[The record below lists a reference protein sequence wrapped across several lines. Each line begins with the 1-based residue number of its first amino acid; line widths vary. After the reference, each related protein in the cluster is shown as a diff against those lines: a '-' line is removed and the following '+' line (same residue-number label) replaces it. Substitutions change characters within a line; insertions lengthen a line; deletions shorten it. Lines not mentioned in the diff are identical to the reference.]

1 MADLTKTDQ
10 LAVSAE
16 QLLDQLADWAVAM
29 GAPRK
34 PRFSQAFVDKILGVR
49 RSRSLLPRLGS
60 QGSHVSSEYPDDQF
74 SYESQARPN
83 VSPHFPWERRG
94 LQDRN
99 PKTNGEGSRWQGRG
113 QKGKKGKSW
122 TY

>member
-1 MADLTKTDQ
+1 MADLSKTDQ

-16 QLLDQLADWAVAM
+16 KLLNHLADWAVAM

-60 QGSHVSSEYPDDQF
+60 RGSQMSSGYPDDQF
-74 SYESQARPN
+74 TYESQARPN
-83 VSPHFPWERRG
+83 ASPHFPWERRE
-94 LQDRN
+94 QQNRN
-99 PKTNGEGSRWQGRG
+99 PKSHGEGSRWQGRG
-113 QKGKKGKSW
+113 KKGKGKSW